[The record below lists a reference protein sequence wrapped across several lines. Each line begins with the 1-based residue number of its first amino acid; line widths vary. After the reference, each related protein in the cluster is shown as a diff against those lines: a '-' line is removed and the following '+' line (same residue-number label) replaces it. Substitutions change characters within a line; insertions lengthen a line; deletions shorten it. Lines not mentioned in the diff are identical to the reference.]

1 MIRFGAI
8 VVAIVGIGLILNPV
22 VPFWLLATAVA
33 ILFAAR
39 SIWSVRHDPKP
50 LRGATLCTP
59 PHELQENDLACTL
72 PPAPRIGPLEVESNL
87 DEVRPSRPTIT
98 PWTCEGMPAKK
109 VSTHDSG
116 ARSRR
121 T

>member
-1 MIRFGAI
+1 MIRLGAI
-8 VVAIVGIGLILNPV
+8 VVAIVGIGLILNPA
-22 VPFWLLATAVA
+22 VPFWLFATAVA

-59 PHELQENDLACTL
+59 PHELQETEHVVNIGV
-72 PPAPRIGPLEVESNL
+72 APE
-87 DEVRPSRPTIT
+87 PSRPTIT
-98 PWTCEGMPAKK
+98 PWTCEGMPTKK